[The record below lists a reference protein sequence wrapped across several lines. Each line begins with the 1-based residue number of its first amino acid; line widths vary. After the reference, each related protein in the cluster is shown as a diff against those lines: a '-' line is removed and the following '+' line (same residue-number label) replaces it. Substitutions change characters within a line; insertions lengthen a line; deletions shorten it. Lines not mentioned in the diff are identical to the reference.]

1 MRTLEGWGDLS
12 IRNLFRAVAARRAV
26 PLERFLFALGI
37 RRIGEQN
44 AKLLARHYGTVERW
58 RAAMLEARVI
68 GSEAR
73 EELGGIAGIGPAIA
87 NEVVEFIA
95 EPHNL
100 QALDDLLGFVAPE
113 AAQVAEGGAFAGK
126 ALVFTGTLERMT
138 RAEAKA
144 RAEALGAKAAGSVS
158 AKTDLVVAGP
168 GAGSKLKQAEA
179 LGIEVIDEAAWAE
192 IVKAAG

>member
-126 ALVFTGTLERMT
+126 ALVFTGTLETMSRAE
-138 RAEAKA
+138 AEAKA
-144 RAEALGAKAAGSVS
+144 EGAGGRIAKSVSRKTDFVVVGADAGTKAAKAA
-158 AKTDLVVAGP
+158 
-168 GAGSKLKQAEA
+168 A
-179 LGIEVIDEAAWAE
+179 LGVAVLTEAE
-192 IVKAAG
+192 FLQRLET